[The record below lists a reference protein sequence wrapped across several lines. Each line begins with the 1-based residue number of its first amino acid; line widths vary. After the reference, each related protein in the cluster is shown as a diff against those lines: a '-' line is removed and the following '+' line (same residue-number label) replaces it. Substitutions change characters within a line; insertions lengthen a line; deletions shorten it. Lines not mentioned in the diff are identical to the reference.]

1 MPGAVY
7 ILCAVTCLVC
17 ALMLFRGYARSRV
30 RLLFWSGLCFAF
42 LLVDNLML
50 YVDRIVI
57 PDVSLSVLRT
67 LPGLIGTALLL
78 IGLIWDSD

>member
-1 MPGAVY
+1 
-7 ILCAVTCLVC
+7 
-17 ALMLFRGYARSRV
+17 MLFRGYARSRV